1 MKFIAD
7 AMLGRLA
14 KWLRILGF
22 DVLYYPV
29 IDDRL
34 VIKIAREQERTILT
48 RDTRLVKQRGL
59 RSPVLIES
67 NNIFDQLLEIKDRLD
82 FRDAAHSERCTVCN
96 GILSSVS
103 RKKEIKESVPDFI
116 YHNFNDFIKCED
128 CGKVYWDG
136 THREKIR
143 QKVKEIFS
151 APSELLRRQGRN

>member
-48 RDTRLVKQRGL
+48 RDTRLVRHKGL
-59 RSPVLIES
+59 RNSILIES

-82 FRDAAHSERCTVCN
+82 FKDAASSGRCTVCN
-96 GILSSVS
+96 GTLSSVS
-103 RKKEIKESVPDFI
+103 QKKEIKEFVPDFI

-128 CGKVYWDG
+128 CGKVYWEG

>member
-1 MKFIAD
+1 MRFIAD

-34 VIKIAREQERTILT
+34 VIKISREQERTILT

-59 RSPVLIES
+59 RSPILIES

-82 FRDAAHSERCTVCN
+82 FRGAAPPGRCTACN
-96 GILSSVS
+96 GTLSSVS
-103 RKKEIKESVPDFI
+103 QKLEIKEFVPDFI

-128 CGKVYWDG
+128 CGKVYWEG

-151 APSELLRRQGRN
+151 TPSELLRRQGRN